1 MANFVKHD
9 LWNYTVTNGSG
20 ISDEQVMSI
29 LIKVYEMNE
38 IYISMCP
45 EGGKVG
51 DAGDCKPNDC
61 MPSYGLIPDSSCR
74 KLLDLVQKP

>member
-1 MANFVKHD
+1 
-9 LWNYTVTNGSG
+9 
-20 ISDEQVMSI
+20 MSI
-29 LIKVYEMNE
+29 LIKVYEMDD